1 MRKILIATAL
11 LLFVSAQSDAQ
22 FYKSFLPS
30 PGFTSALQKIVLD
43 FRLDYKTIQGDARLS
58 QGEVET
64 YESTVVLPGALSC
77 TIYRFHSKRDTTAS
91 WQGIMYQGDNYEDAV
106 KAYKNLYRMVH
117 KSQLRWIDRSAVGF
131 KGELRDPKQGLSF
144 AQTTLTLDVT
154 DRRYASFVAD
164 IELSGGIAEWTV
176 SLYLH
181 SRQDD
186 RAPLN

>member
-1 MRKILIATAL
+1 M
-11 LLFVSAQSDAQ
+11 LLFVSTQSDAQ

-43 FRLDYKTIQGDARLS
+43 FRLDYKTIQGDMKLS
-58 QGEVET
+58 QGE
-64 YESTVVLPGALSC
+64 YESYESAILLPGAVSC
-77 TIYRFHSKRDTTAS
+77 TIFRFHSRRDTTSS
-91 WQGIMYQGDNYEDAV
+91 WQGIMYQGDSYENAV

-131 KGELRDPKQGLSF
+131 KGELQDPKEGVSF

-154 DRRYASFVAD
+154 DRRYTTFVAD
-164 IELSGGIAEWTV
+164 IELTGGIAEWTV
-176 SLYLH
+176 KLSLH

-186 RAPLN
+186 RNPLN